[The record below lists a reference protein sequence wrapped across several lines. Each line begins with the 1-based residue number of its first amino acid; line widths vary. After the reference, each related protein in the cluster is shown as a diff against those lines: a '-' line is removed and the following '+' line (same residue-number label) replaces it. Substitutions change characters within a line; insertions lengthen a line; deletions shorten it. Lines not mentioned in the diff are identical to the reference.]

1 MFLIILGI
9 CYWWFKCCTHP
20 INVNDKVLQKEKE
33 ITIDNV
39 NCRVKKLEVVVEKW
53 IKPVNNYAIKSAKR
67 ELEETTGNDNHVLI
81 FLK

>member
-1 MFLIILGI
+1 
-9 CYWWFKCCTHP
+9 
-20 INVNDKVLQKEKE
+20 LQKEKE

-53 IKPVNNYAIKSAKR
+53 IKPVNNYAIKRSKR
-67 ELEETTGNDNHVLI
+67 ELEETTGNDKHVLI